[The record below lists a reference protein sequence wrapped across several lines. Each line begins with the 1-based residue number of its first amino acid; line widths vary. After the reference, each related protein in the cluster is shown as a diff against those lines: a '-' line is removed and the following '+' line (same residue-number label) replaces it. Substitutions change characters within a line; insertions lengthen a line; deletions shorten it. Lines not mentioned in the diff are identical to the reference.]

1 MIWQSWAA
9 LMLATA
15 AVSANEQPVDPYA
28 ESDTNA
34 AAQPFTGNAMWHAF
48 HEADGVSRVVDETV
62 ELSISDPRISDIFKN
77 RDLFR
82 LRRTLKEQFCY
93 ILNGGCHY
101 TGRTMQAAH
110 KDMGVQTADVGAFVE
125 ELQAAMRH
133 EHISFRAQNRFLAK
147 IAPMK
152 RIVVKQ

>member
-9 LMLATA
+9 LMLAAA
-15 AVSANEQPVDPYA
+15 AVSAHDQPVDPYA

-34 AAQPFTGNAMWHAF
+34 AAQPFKGNAMWHAF

-62 ELSISDPRISDIFKN
+62 ELSISDPRISDIFRN
-77 RDLFR
+77 RDLVR

-101 TGRTMQAAH
+101 TGRTMHAAH

-125 ELQAAMRH
+125 HLQTAMRH

>member
-1 MIWQSWAA
+1 MIWQTWAA
-9 LMLATA
+9 LMLAAA
-15 AVSANEQPVDPYA
+15 AVSANEQPVDSYA
-28 ESDTNA
+28 ESDANA
-34 AAQPFTGNAMWHAF
+34 ASQPFKGNAMWQAF

-77 RDLFR
+77 RDLVR

-125 ELQAAMRH
+125 HLQAAMRH
-133 EHISFRAQNRFLAK
+133 EHISSWAQNRFLAK